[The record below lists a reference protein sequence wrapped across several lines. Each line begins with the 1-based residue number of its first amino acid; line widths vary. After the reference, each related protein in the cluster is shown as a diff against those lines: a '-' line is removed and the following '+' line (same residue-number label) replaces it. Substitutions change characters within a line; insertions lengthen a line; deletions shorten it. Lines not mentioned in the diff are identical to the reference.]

1 MNISL
6 TRVVLEELALFGN
19 IGCTAGCLLEC
30 VKTRICIINE
40 YIPANQLEDAYFQK
54 CFINFIVRHPCIK
67 IIRLSHGSSHEM
79 ENLDIKWDN
88 LDCFNLHLLENIQ
101 RYILNL
107 HIYSNINDI
116 DGRLAVYMV
125 IAKKRFEGCWQSEIS
140 KILGMDPKMVF
151 QHLKSLYRY
160 DLIVR
165 FTIPMPTSYKRRI
178 LDNLDCQ
185 SAISGG
191 HVSAIIWLTRFFDFK
206 KIPHE
211 LSQLIWYQHI
221 QPLSA
226 EIVRILEH
234 KAPRKIAW
242 ERDIRTLCIGFL
254 IVHDEGSADRLICT
268 QRTATKVFNKVRDSL
283 LTRNVR
289 RVFAWCPSTNSY
301 APCLCLKD
309 AFPMFSKIDTPKSLI
324 KSEYF
329 NTDLLSETEYVE
341 PLQHK
346 ETSSFLFQDKNLC
359 NTHHNNEVDDDSDI
373 SFSHRLCELTDAEQV
388 VFLIAASKSTGLV
401 SLDISRLLGINMK
414 RLGKLLADLNRS
426 NYISKI
432 PQRCNRTFMYRYYLN
447 NLTLNSVN
455 EVIQSND
462 LEASKKDL
470 NIDKYDILS
479 DITDDFINLGK
490 KPQNTSLVGVT
501 EQFKKRLALAREW
514 VEEFGYLTIPD
525 LTRLFADAENSVK
538 GPDRKTIRR
547 ILLKLLEIDKNIKKT
562 SITPS
567 NSFSNASECNIRFI
581 SANDIS
587 VFYWAKSY
595 TSKEAEEL
603 KSLELK
609 NKRSSSTRAA
619 IQRRKKELSSVA
631 AIVDA
636 STAIGLNESDDATI
650 STSQVIERMQENN
663 ILESTDTTEEKSQ
676 ELKLVSLSSNDVAVV
691 DSGDFTVASLHISIE
706 DQISKHDSTQMNNS
720 SNKVLRI
727 GGICHE
733 LPMQKLKYF
742 NPAKNISLNFAE
754 QKTGKPSLYNSS
766 SIFGFQPFSQKI
778 LAHYGFV
785 FSLMIRLKL
794 LHHHLI
800 GIHFKENKNN
810 NFSLLSVKQILD
822 EMNLDTFLRVVGYGY
837 KSSYIEDYLLF
848 GMSNPRNPHMSS
860 NLIKELPKTVY
871 ESLTGM
877 SMESESDRHMHHKT
891 SVSLKGRR
899 AIVVLRR
906 MLVTL
911 EKLRLVGSIDK
922 GNKYN
927 TNTATASNNGNYFSI
942 TSTSIHDFFWQVNTI
957 IRISDIKLLRSDSI
971 FENQLKEKYDSE
983 YFDLMNLE
991 NFEKFWL
998 SLQNLAMKI
1007 KKKYT
1012 DIKNLAMSATIP
1024 DIFIKKHWKNQA
1036 LLPLSVRNS
1045 LEKFA
1050 RHLMNF
1056 EVTNSGCNEP
1066 IENNDQ
1072 LVLSMA
1078 SPEIQKLS
1086 SDLNISPLT
1095 TLRYLE
1101 RVVDSLTTTTKKN
1114 GPIQVSRNRLLFRF
1128 LRDPKYKCHICS
1140 ALYSTHPAIL
1150 SHYSILHNISNMS
1163 NASMYMLRN
1172 VCQQSQAKVKA
1183 NNRTILSHKYNTF
1196 SENNVPST
1204 FEYLL
1209 EDQSLFGSHEILR
1222 RNDKLE
1228 ILHAVLC
1235 LHKDEVLFMY
1245 HISSLSLKSLCI
1257 NKVSR
1262 ESIYNLISQFILYLS
1277 IKSGF
1282 LNMNLIGLQFSRLVD
1297 LILKHK
1303 DNSKEEAIK
1312 AIMFAYICI
1321 GKIYSLNSRLL
1332 DFVHLRALQ
1341 YTTLK
1346 EVGLALEMDIWK
1358 TNFVKTIDTD
1368 AVTSF
1373 LDIRKKEIS
1382 NILLPSNT
1390 NETVV
1395 YGNLCYSKSEVSF
1408 SETFLQMNLIR
1419 SIIFSSIH
1427 HSDESCLDILGDKIE
1442 LPYEQAIELLCRDL
1456 IKSGIIKITNKGQD
1470 SKTEKCENTVENRR
1484 ISISRSILTKL
1495 FGKIGE
1501 WREMIEICRI
1511 NLAQKQHD
1519 ESILVKVNLSN
1530 INGILIAHHL
1540 SRFAEDHC
1548 YFDIVWNDADF
1559 YEKSVNFTDE
1569 KLFNLLNEILIDNTD
1584 NNNEGTL
1591 LQQHYTNLKYNELGK
1606 RYIEPG
1612 IFQGKLPKKQK
1623 VMNNFLSES
1632 ITQDI
1637 SQGVEIQQ
1645 GSAPE
1650 VVGVAIHYSNL
1661 KNVEVSASKHNLN
1674 EYHSLIDISMPKLTF
1689 GNLHDSEPLD
1699 PLNMGFF
1706 FSVKSLLLGSEIGSF
1721 HFRKSPSKDPIFDIL
1736 RKLKNMIVGN
1746 KESNNR
1752 IFDILC
1758 IILGIIHYSGP
1769 CGCSLLQIES
1779 SFNNLHI
1786 EFINDLALIG
1796 IGINCSDFSFPCSL
1810 GKYASTIYYLVFL
1823 LEMLNLCARIPNE
1836 DKWLYISKYYI
1847 SKSKY
1852 TVELESLNQKQY
1864 RTKAT
1869 EDQFIPINLVSRF
1882 WLLWD
1887 PSSIFKFFTKAEL
1900 EEIFNL
1906 FRSSRN
1912 SYLSIDKSND
1922 WLVPFMRAKVPINSF
1937 ITINGNI
1944 NLLLC
1949 GILPYRIYFMLY
1961 KMPNINIP
1969 DYLSSFSLFSKC
1981 ELEFLLESLYA
1992 EGCIYRNS
2000 TFQNLYMTKN
2010 ISYIFEILEG

>member
-19 IGCTAGCLLEC
+19 IGCTARCLLEC
-30 VKTRICIINE
+30 VKTRICVINE
-40 YIPANQLEDAYFQK
+40 YIPINQLEDALFQK
-54 CFINFIVRHPCIK
+54 CFINSIIRHPCIK
-67 IIRLSHGSSHEM
+67 IIRLSDGSSHEV
-79 ENLDIKWDN
+79 ENLDIKWEN
-88 LDCFNLHLLENIQ
+88 LDCFNLHLSENIQ

-125 IAKKRFEGCWQSEIS
+125 IAKRGFEGCWQSEIS

-165 FTIPMPTSYKRRI
+165 FTIPMPTSYKHRI
-178 LDNLDCQ
+178 LNNSDCQ

-226 EIVRILEH
+226 EIVRILEY

-254 IVHDEGSADRLICT
+254 IVHEGSADRLICT
-268 QRTATKVFNKVRDSL
+268 QRTANKVFNKVRDSL
-283 LTRNVR
+283 LTKNVR

-309 AFPMFSKIDTPKSLI
+309 AFPIFSKIDIPKSLV

-329 NTDLLSETEYVE
+329 STDLLSETEYVE
-341 PLQHK
+341 PLQHE

-388 VFLIAASKSTGLV
+388 FFLIAASKSTGLV

-447 NLTLNSVN
+447 SLTLNSAN

-479 DITDDFINLGK
+479 DVTDDFINLDK
-490 KPQNTSLVGVT
+490 KSQSNSLVGAT

-525 LTRLFADAENSVK
+525 FTRLYANAENSVK

-547 ILLKLLEIDKNIKKT
+547 ILLKLLEIDENIKKT

-567 NSFSNASECNIRFI
+567 NSFNNTSECNIRFI

-603 KSLELK
+603 KSQELK

-619 IQRRKKELSSVA
+619 IQRRKKELSNVA

-636 STAIGLNESDDATI
+636 STSIGLNEVDDTTI
-650 STSQVIERMQENN
+650 STNQVIGRMHENH
-663 ILESTDTTEEKSQ
+663 ILENTDTTEEKSQ
-676 ELKLVSLSSNDVAVV
+676 ELKLVSLSSNDIAVV
-691 DSGDFTVASLHISIE
+691 NSGDFTVASLHISIE
-706 DQISKHDSTQMNNS
+706 DQISKHDSTRMNNS

-766 SIFGFQPFSQKI
+766 SIFEFQPFSQKI

-794 LHHHLI
+794 LHYHLI
-800 GIHFKENKNN
+800 SIHFKENENN
-810 NFSLLSVKQILD
+810 NLGLLSIKQILD
-822 EMNLDTFLRVVGYGY
+822 GMNLDTFLRVVGYGY

-848 GMSNPRNPHMSS
+848 GMNDPRNPHISS
-860 NLIKELPKTVY
+860 NLIKELPRAVY

-877 SMESESDRHMHHKT
+877 SMESESDRRIHHKT

-899 AIVVLRR
+899 AIMVLRR

-911 EKLRLVGSIDK
+911 EKLRLVGSKDK
-922 GNKYN
+922 GSKYN
-927 TNTATASNNGNYFSI
+927 TDATNVSNNGNYVSI
-942 TSTSIHDFFWQVNTI
+942 KSTSIHDSFWQVNTI

-971 FENQLKEKYDSE
+971 FESQLRERYNSE

-998 SLQNLAMKI
+998 SLQNFAMKI
-1007 KKKYT
+1007 KKRYV
-1012 DIKNLAMSATIP
+1012 DIKNLAMNATIP
-1024 DIFIKKHWKNQA
+1024 DIFIKKHWKSQA
-1036 LLPLSVRNS
+1036 LLPLNVRNS

-1050 RHLMNF
+1050 RHLMDF
-1056 EVTNSGCNEP
+1056 ELTNSGCYEP

-1101 RVVDSLTTTTKKN
+1101 RVVDSLTTTTKTN

-1172 VCQQSQAKVKA
+1172 VCQQSQAKVKT
-1183 NNRTILSHKYNTF
+1183 NNRTILSHKYTF

-1204 FEYLL
+1204 LEYLL
-1209 EDQSLFGSHEILR
+1209 EDQSLFGGHEILR

-1228 ILHAVLC
+1228 ILRTVLC

-1245 HISSLSLKSLCI
+1245 CISSLSLKSLCV

-1262 ESIYNLISQFILYLS
+1262 ESVYNLISQFILYLS
-1277 IKSGF
+1277 VKSGF
-1282 LNMNLIGLQFSRLVD
+1282 LNMNLTGLQFSRLVD
-1297 LILKHK
+1297 LISRHK
-1303 DNSKEEAIK
+1303 DNSKEEAIR

-1321 GKIYSLNSRLL
+1321 GKIYSLNSKLL
-1332 DFVHLRALQ
+1332 DLVHLRALQ

-1368 AVTSF
+1368 AIISF
-1373 LDIRKKEIS
+1373 LDTKKKEIS
-1382 NILLPSNT
+1382 NTLLPSNT
-1390 NETVV
+1390 NETVI
-1395 YGNLCYSKSEVSF
+1395 YGNLCYSKGKVLS

-1419 SIIFSSIH
+1419 SIIFSSIY
-1427 HSDESCLDILGDKIE
+1427 HSDESCLDILENKIE
-1442 LPYEQAIELLCRDL
+1442 LPHEQAIELLCRDL
-1456 IKSGIIKITNKGQD
+1456 IKSGIIKIANKGQD

-1484 ISISRSILTKL
+1484 ISISRNTLIKL

-1511 NLAQKQHD
+1511 NLTQKQHD

-1530 INGILIAHHL
+1530 INGILVAHHL
-1540 SRFAEDHC
+1540 SRFAEDDC
-1548 YFDIVWNDADF
+1548 NFDIVWNDADF
-1559 YEKSVNFTDE
+1559 YEKSVNFTDA

-1584 NNNEGTL
+1584 DNNEDTS
-1591 LQQHYTNLKYNELGK
+1591 LQQHHKNSKYNELGK
-1606 RYIEPG
+1606 RYIEPD
-1612 IFQGKLPKKQK
+1612 IFQEKFSKKQK
-1623 VMNNFLSES
+1623 VNNLLSES
-1632 ITQDI
+1632 IAQDI
-1637 SQGVEIQQ
+1637 SQGVGIQQ
-1645 GSAPE
+1645 ESTPE

-1661 KNVEVSASKHNLN
+1661 KNVEVSTSKHNLN
-1674 EYHSLIDISMPKLTF
+1674 EYHSLIDISIPKLTF
-1689 GNLHDSEPLD
+1689 GNLHDSEPLV

-1721 HFRKSPSKDPIFDIL
+1721 HFRKSPPKDPIFDIL
-1736 RKLKNMIVGN
+1736 RKLKNMIIGN

-1769 CGCSLLQIES
+1769 SGCSLLQIES
-1779 SFNNLHI
+1779 SFNNLHF

-1796 IGINCSDFSFPCSL
+1796 IHINCSDLSFPYSL
-1810 GKYASTIYYLVFL
+1810 GKCASTIYYLVFL

-1847 SKSKY
+1847 SKNKY

-1864 RTKAT
+1864 TTKAT

-1887 PSSIFKFFTKAEL
+1887 PSSIFKFFTKVEL

-1906 FRSSRN
+1906 FRNSCN
-1912 SYLSIDKSND
+1912 SYLSIDNSTD
-1922 WLVPFMRAKVPINSF
+1922 WLVPFMTAKVPINSF

-1949 GILPYRIYFMLY
+1949 GILSYRIYFMLY
-1961 KMPNINIP
+1961 KMPNISIP

-2000 TFQNLYMTKN
+2000 TFQNLYITKS